1 MLVILAVIIT
11 IVPALIVLYPL
22 IKRLGLTELM
32 KDESS
37 ITAELNR
44 RWDSIVA
51 GLKTAELEMSIG
63 NLSKDDY
70 IWIKETYARETAQ
83 IIQAMELQD
92 EEEQELMASLEKE
105 IRKAKQLGSIQQVD
119 GGDKI

>member
-70 IWIKETYARETAQ
+70 IWIKETYAQETAQ

>member
-1 MLVILAVIIT
+1 MLVTLAVIIT

-70 IWIKETYARETAQ
+70 IWIKETYAQETAQ

>member
-70 IWIKETYARETAQ
+70 IWIKETYAQETAQ
-83 IIQAMELQD
+83 IFQAMELQD

>member
-63 NLSKDDY
+63 NL
-70 IWIKETYARETAQ
+70 
-83 IIQAMELQD
+83 
-92 EEEQELMASLEKE
+92 
-105 IRKAKQLGSIQQVD
+105 
-119 GGDKI
+119 

>member
-1 MLVILAVIIT
+1 
-11 IVPALIVLYPL
+11 
-22 IKRLGLTELM
+22 
-32 KDESS
+32 
-37 ITAELNR
+37 
-44 RWDSIVA
+44 
-51 GLKTAELEMSIG
+51 MSIG

-70 IWIKETYARETAQ
+70 IWIKETYAQETAQ